1 MTRDVVRARRDMP
14 FKEIVKLLADSD
26 VTAVPVVDDLD
37 RPLGV
42 VSEADLL
49 RKSSAQADPS
59 GRTPIPHLEAWE
71 RAKAEG
77 ARAEE
82 LMSAP
87 AVCAR
92 PEWTVV
98 ETARLLAVQN
108 IKRLPVVDETDR
120 LLGIVSRGDLLR
132 IFLRRDDA
140 IHDEITRDVLQRT
153 LRLAPSQVTVE
164 VREGQ
169 VALGGRRGREPDPRH
184 RPAVPE
190 RRRRGL
196 GLRAHHAPD
205 RRHPKFHHQHVRHR
219 PGWDRAKA
227 RNAVSSAGN
236 ASMYEWAI
244 VPTAGSPSA
253 TAAATLLVPAKPVIA
268 PSRAAWKPACGPW
281 VRRREKST
289 TGCPAAARTHR
300 AAFEAIAV

>member
-1 MTRDVVRARRDMP
+1 MHYRTVAELMTRNVVRARADMP
-14 FKEIVKLLADSD
+14 FKEIVKLLAEND
-26 VTAVPVVDDLD
+26 VTAVPVVDELD
-37 RPLGV
+37 RPMGV

-98 ETARLLAVQN
+98 EAARLMAVQN
-108 IKRLPVVDETDR
+108 VKRLPVVDETDR
-120 LLGIVSRGDLLR
+120 LQGIVSRGDLLR

-140 IHDEITRDVLQRT
+140 IHDEISGDLLQRT
-153 LRLAPSQVTVE
+153 LGLVPSEVTVE

-169 VALGGRRGREPDPRH
+169 VTLGGSVEVKSLIPII
-184 RPAVPE
+184 E
-190 RRRRGL
+190 RLCQSVDG
-196 GLRAHHAPD
+196 
-205 RRHPKFHHQHVRHR
+205 V
-219 PGWDRAKA
+219 
-227 RNAVSSAGN
+227 VSVSEHIAYRTDD
-236 ASMYEWAI
+236 SRSS
-244 VPTAGSPSA
+244 PTG
-253 TAAATLLVPAKPVIA
+253 T
-268 PSRAAWKPACGPW
+268 
-281 VRRREKST
+281 
-289 TGCPAAARTHR
+289 
-300 AAFEAIAV
+300 